1 MGAGIGTHFI
11 TNVISKTEKLTDVS
25 VMSLKF
31 TVSDIILRIWFVL
44 QEYCVNIV
52 LVAVNSLP
60 L

>member
-31 TVSDIILRIWFVL
+31 TVSDII
-44 QEYCVNIV
+44 
-52 LVAVNSLP
+52 
-60 L
+60 